1 MNKKILEKAIEKY
14 GIRAQEDMFIE
25 ESAELI
31 KAVLKFRRLET
42 KTLQNLNEDY
52 TAEMK
57 VLMDNITEEIADV
70 EITIAQL
77 KIMFDCEKDVEEQKE
92 YKLNRL
98 KERMEE

>member
-1 MNKKILEKAIEKY
+1 MNKEILFKAIEKY
-14 GIRAQEDMFIE
+14 GIRPQEDMFIE

-31 KAVLKFRRLET
+31 KAILKYRREEEKIL
-42 KTLQNLNEDY
+42 KDISEDY
-52 TAEMK
+52 STEMMLLLDDI
-57 VLMDNITEEIADV
+57 VEEIADV

-98 KERMEE
+98 KDRMEE